1 MSYDYLAITN
11 EVLSRFNEVELTSAN
26 FSTSRGFQTQC
37 KNAINS
43 AIRTVNQLEY
53 TWPFNHASN
62 DETLVVGQTRYSLPT
77 DTKLIDYNTF
87 RIRKSDPLNVSATPL
102 KELDYKEYISR
113 HVEQEDDTTV
123 GGVPTYI
130 VRTPD
135 NRYALVPYA
144 DKAYTL
150 TFDYYTYPADL
161 AVYTDVPTIPE
172 RFRSIIV
179 DGACMYG
186 YEYRG
191 ETGQFQ
197 LAEERF
203 KQGIKN
209 MQSVLLNRYTYMR
222 STYIPRSNSSSSF
235 SSVI

>member
-1 MSYDYLAITN
+1 VSYDYLSITN

-26 FSTSRGFQTQC
+26 FTTSRGFQTQC

-43 AIRTVNQLEY
+43 AVRFVNQQEY

-62 DETLVVGQTRYSLPT
+62 DETLVVGQTRYNLPT
-77 DTKLIDYNTF
+77 STKLVDYETF
-87 RIRKSDPLNVSATPL
+87 RIRKSDSLNVVATPL
-102 KELDYKEYISR
+102 KVIDYKEYIDR
-113 HVEQEDDTTV
+113 FVGQEDDTTL
-123 GGVPTYI
+123 GNVPKYI
-130 VRTPD
+130 FRTPD
-135 NRYALVPYA
+135 NKYGLVPYP

-150 TFDYYTYPADL
+150 TFDYYTYPEDL
-161 AVYTDVPTIPE
+161 SASSDVPTIPE

-186 YEYRG
+186 YEFRG

-203 KQGIKN
+203 KQGVKN
-209 MQSVLLNRYTYMR
+209 MQSVLLNRYDYMR
-222 STYIPRSNSSSSF
+222 STYIPRSNRSTYYTP
-235 SSVI
+235 VN